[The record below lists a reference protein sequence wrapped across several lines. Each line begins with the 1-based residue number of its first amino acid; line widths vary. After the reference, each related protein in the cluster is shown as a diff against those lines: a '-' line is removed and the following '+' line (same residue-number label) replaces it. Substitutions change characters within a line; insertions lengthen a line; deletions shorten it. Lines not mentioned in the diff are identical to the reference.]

1 MNKAQIGGWFNCELN
16 YNYFLNEVRISK
28 WTLNNTQVSNKIQ
41 LLSFTLISYFDN
53 AKIIPRLRQWGA
65 HFLKIPLRNCLT
77 GQEMLEKSGENFVRR
92 IFES

>member
-1 MNKAQIGGWFNCELN
+1 MNFD

-53 AKIIPRLRQWGA
+53 AKIMPR
-65 HFLKIPLRNCLT
+65 
-77 GQEMLEKSGENFVRR
+77 
-92 IFES
+92 